1 MKVLVV
7 DDDQEIAELLK
18 IYITNEGWDVV
29 IVNDGE
35 AALSELR
42 KNSDIGL
49 MLLDV
54 MMPKMSGMEVLK
66 RVRRE
71 ISLPIMIIS
80 AKTDDMDKIAGLI
93 GGADD
98 YITKPFNP
106 LEVVARMRSVLRRY
120 SDNVLVKEPE
130 IIHVGT
136 LTINREAHEVKNSEG
151 ENIALT
157 AIEFGILYLL
167 ASHPGR
173 VYSANEIFESVW
185 RQESIISAKTV
196 MVHVSHLRDK
206 LEAAT
211 NGRTVIET
219 VWGVGYRVNENQ
231 E

>member
-71 ISLPIMIIS
+71 IGLPIMIIS